1 MLLVFWALLLL
12 QMFPLLHLITLPT
25 VVVSRLL
32 P

>member
-12 QMFPLLHLITLPT
+12 QMFPLLHLTALPAI
-25 VVVSRLL
+25 VVSRLL